1 MSFTVEC
8 EYEGLKYTSTRTEA
22 EWREYINNVSSET
35 WNNELERI
43 FKFLT
48 DNGRNRWEISNI
60 TRQIELQVVRHYHIF
75 PINSFS
81 RDLILETMNEDER
94 EEYYLKWYKIE
105 PDNPRVMKEHIKYLE
120 KQLQEQYDITN
131 KVCDDYDDLDK
142 ATAKTINF
150 QERVIKKLKSINRR
164 LKSVD
169 VKIALREW
177 RNNEYCTEPNY
188 QIK

>member
-120 KQLQEQYDITN
+120 KIISREKTTDPKTVFEMMTEPRYDI
-131 KVCDDYDDLDK
+131 
-142 ATAKTINF
+142 
-150 QERVIKKLKSINRR
+150 
-164 LKSVD
+164 
-169 VKIALREW
+169 
-177 RNNEYCTEPNY
+177 
-188 QIK
+188 